1 VADRGVGDV
10 GKGLLA
16 LVGSAE
22 HLLGEG
28 VLLSNQVLGEV
39 EHRIKDLLGLLRG
52 VTH

>member
-28 VLLSNQVLGEV
+28 ALLSNQVLGEV
-39 EHRIKDLLGLLRG
+39 EHRIKDLLGVLRG